1 MPLDNAP
8 EGKRKFNVV
17 GTRPLRPDGIDKV
30 TGRAKFGAD
39 ASAPGQL
46 VGRILRSPH
55 AHAIIKKID
64 TSKAEK
70 LPGVKAVITRDDF
83 PDHTGGSG
91 GLYDTLCNVMAR
103 EKAFYEGHAVAAV
116 AATSASIARQALK
129 LIKVDY
135 QVLPHVTDVDEAMK
149 PGAPLLH
156 SDMFTDGV
164 DPKPKKPSNVARR
177 FEFGHGDVEEGF
189 KKADIIVERSFKTE
203 AAHQG
208 YIEPHAALASM
219 GPDGSAELWCCTQGH
234 YMVRDVCSQLL
245 GIDIARLRVTQSE
258 IGGGFGGKTTV
269 FIEPVA
275 LALSRKA
282 NRPVKVVMTRE
293 EVFKASGPTA
303 STSIDIKIGVT
314 KDGLITA
321 ADGTFR
327 YQGGPFQGCSPAEF
341 GAMSAFAQFHL
352 DNVRAI
358 AYDVVANRPKTI
370 SYRAP
375 GAPMANFAVESVIEE
390 LAHKLGMEP
399 IDFRIKNAAREGTKS
414 SYGPTYGPIG
424 LGATLE
430 AAKKHPHFKAPL
442 GPNQGRG
449 MAAGF
454 WFNFGGQS
462 CVTLNIPVDGSITV
476 SVGSPDIGGSRA
488 AMCMMVAEEM
498 GIGYDQV
505 RAIIADTSS
514 LGYNDV
520 TDGSRTTFATGMAC
534 ILAARDAIKKLCARA
549 AATWGI
555 PEDAV
560 TWEKGHAKPAGA
572 NAGNFPPLSLKE
584 IAAASPGTGGPI
596 AGHHEYS
603 ADGAGVSFA
612 THICDVEIDP
622 ETGRSQ
628 IVRYT
633 VIQDAGKAVHPAYV
647 EGQFQGGAVQGIG
660 WALNEEYIYGKDGRL
675 QNAGFLDYR
684 IPVCSDL
691 PMIDTQILEIPNPGH
706 PYGVRGVG
714 ETSIVPPLAAIAN
727 AVAAATGVRFTQIPL
742 SPPRVLKGIE
752 DAKKAKAPKA
762 A

>member
-1 MPLDNAP
+1 MPLDNP
-8 EGKRKFNVV
+8 NTLKRSFDVV
-17 GTRPLRPDGIDKV
+17 GTRPNRPDGIDKV

-55 AHAIIKKID
+55 AHARIKKID

-70 LPGVKAVITRDDF
+70 LPGVKAVVTRDDF
-83 PDHTGGSG
+83 PDHTDGDSA
-91 GLYDTLCNVMAR
+91 LYDTMCNVMAR

-135 QVLPHVTDVDEAMK
+135 EILPHVTDVDEAMK
-149 PGAPLLH
+149 PNAPLLH
-156 SDMFTDGV
+156 DDMFTDGV
-164 DPKPKKPSNVARR
+164 DPKPKKPSNIARR

-203 AAHQG
+203 ATHQG

-219 GPDGSAELWCCTQGH
+219 SPDGSAELWCCTQGH
-234 YMVRDVCSQLL
+234 YMVRDVCSRIL
-245 GIDIARLRVTQSE
+245 GIDISRLRVTQSE

-293 EVFKASGPTA
+293 EVFKASGPTS

-314 KDGLITA
+314 KDGIITA

-341 GAMSAFAQFHL
+341 GCMSAFAQFHL
-352 DNVRAI
+352 ENVRAI
-358 AYDVVANRPKTI
+358 AYDVVCNRPKTI

-390 LAHKLGMEP
+390 LAHKLGMKP

-414 SYGPTYGPIG
+414 SYGPVYGPIG

-430 AAKKHPHFKAPL
+430 AAKHHPHFKAPL

-462 CVTLNIPVDGSITV
+462 CVSLNIPIDGSVTV

-488 AMCMMVAEEM
+488 SMCMMVAEEL
-498 GIGYDQV
+498 GIPYEQV
-505 RAIIADTSS
+505 RAIIADTSA

-534 ILAARDAIKKLCARA
+534 IMAARDAIKKLCQRA

-555 PEDAV
+555 PEEAV
-560 TWEKGHAKPAGA
+560 TWENGYAKPAGA
-572 NAGNFPPLSLKE
+572 NAGNFAPLSLRE

-596 AGHHEYS
+596 AGHYEYS
-603 ADGAGVSFA
+603 AEGAGVSFA
-612 THICDVEIDP
+612 THICDVEVDQ
-622 ETGRSQ
+622 ETGATK

-660 WALNEEYIYGKDGRL
+660 WALNEAYIYGKDGRL

-727 AVAAATGVRFTQIPL
+727 AVAAATGVRFTELPM
-742 SPPRVLKGIE
+742 SPPVVLKGIE
-752 DAKKAKAPKA
+752 DAKAAGKSKA

>member
-8 EGKRKFNVV
+8 NSKRSFNVV

-70 LPGVKAVITRDDF
+70 LPGVKAVVTCDDF

-116 AATSASIARQALK
+116 AATSATIARAALK
-129 LIKVDY
+129 LIKIDY
-135 QVLPHVTDVDEAMK
+135 DVLPHVTDVDEAMK
-149 PGAPLLH
+149 PNAPLLH
-156 SDMFTDGV
+156 KNMFTDGV
-164 DPKPKKPSNVARR
+164 DPKPKKSSNIARR
-177 FEFGHGDVEEGF
+177 FEFGHGDVEAGF

-275 LALSRKA
+275 LALARKA

-390 LAHKLGMEP
+390 LAYKLGMAP

-430 AAKKHPHFKAPL
+430 AAKNHAHFKAPI

-462 CVTLNIPVDGSITV
+462 CVTLNIPIDGSITV

-488 AMCMMVAEEM
+488 AMCMMVAEEL

-534 ILAARDAIKKLCARA
+534 ILAARDAMKKLCARA

-555 PEDAV
+555 SEEAV
-560 TWEKGHAKPAGA
+560 TWEKGYAKPAGA
-572 NAGNFPPLSLKE
+572 NAGNFAPLSLKE

-596 AGHHEYS
+596 AGHHAYS

-612 THICDVEIDP
+612 THICDVEVDP

-628 IVRYT
+628 ITRYT
-633 VIQDAGKAVHPAYV
+633 VIQDAGKAVHPSYV

-727 AVAAATGVRFTQIPL
+727 AVAAATGVRFTHIPL

-752 DAKKAKAPKA
+752 DAKLKGSKKA